1 MLLYEFFNKP
11 KINEDAQS
19 DRINFIDDQIKTN
32 PEVKSRVYRL
42 VQSEMDVVA

>member
-19 DRINFIDDQIKTN
+19 DRINFIVDQIK
-32 PEVKSRVYRL
+32 
-42 VQSEMDVVA
+42 